1 MIVKNKTSLIF
12 STTTTTSL
20 SSSSLL
26 LLANLLLGSCLCLQ
40 QDEQVKY
47 ADGRLTKLTKQQQL
61 AADILYKNSD
71 YLSKTVPLDGED
83 NDNWR
88 FKYIDELHP
97 NGFEYLIRDKSF
109 EQRVADM
116 IDLTNTNRPTDVNI
130 FAIDS
135 GDTQLDEQQLLLA
148 ADNENNDQ
156 MCSQH
161 LDEILLQINEMS
173 KLTKNQQKP
182 SEKHVRLARVLD
194 SFAHY
199 EGGLFAGRDF
209 FIGSYYQC
217 ISSNLLLNSIP
228 TDSDDAK
235 PVVVVDKPASLIKT
249 RYCMAK
255 LDLEDHLSP
264 SLKTRH
270 REEHEHKPKIYAGI
284 CLPSTCHTR
293 NFMMMQHGR
302 LNTNKARVQMIV
314 DSQFKLPEFMF
325 REQNLSLHSVFCLI
339 DSDSKLNEL
348 SLAAKIFIVL
358 IITWLLLIGAATYK
372 LNVNPAWCENEDFFV
387 HHFKCKQ
394 WFNVALKSLSLN
406 ESWNDFMENNRT
418 ITYNDAG
425 NHQKRLHTNST
436 SSSIINLN
444 TINPI
449 KALACAVV
457 IFGHSLVMTIMS
469 STDLIATNKQVEQD
483 PWMFLFLMS
492 TLVVDTIFVITGILL
507 SYLTLI
513 RLDKMKKA
521 QKYTN
526 SRTAYAKITSFIKL
540 WLQIASARFLRL
552 LPMYYLVFWFRK
564 SIYFHLGSGPVWDQ
578 GLNRQT
584 LTGACRQESWLSPL
598 TFQAAYTQ
606 IAKQCLPHAW
616 SVAGDL
622 FSSIF
627 LAPIIILFSK
637 KPRLALILSLILIFL
652 SNATMLQQLLTMDKT
667 LREGF
672 KEVRLIAITQLFH
685 VPGLLYTA
693 PHHRI
698 FSFTV
703 GLIAGYALFRYSNL
717 NLQEAKKKK
726 KKYVDERIKQTTHSN
741 AYNWPSWLRGKA
753 TVGAVGLL
761 LANFIFPPLLPI
773 LRPVILNKYPIHH
786 PVFDFTMT
794 LGRLMDAIAY
804 AIILLRMMTDW
815 KDSFWMKKCSSKF
828 WRILVKLNYPILLIH
843 MDVLSYDLYRST
855 TLGPYLGK
863 YDIVKLFA
871 STYLFCLAFS
881 VVLHLTIEHPVNKLI
896 KHLTFARMKGK
907 TS

>member
-71 YLSKTVPLDGED
+71 YLSKTLPLNEED

-156 MCSQH
+156 LCSQH

-302 LNTNKARVQMIV
+302 LNTNKARVQTIV

-358 IITWLLLIGAATYK
+358 IITWLLLIGVATYK

-418 ITYNDAG
+418 ITCNDAG
-425 NHQKRLHTNST
+425 NDQNRLHTNST
-436 SSSIINLN
+436 SSSTINLN

-513 RLDKMKKA
+513 RLDKMKKSSKIYKFSYCVRKNHIFHQTLA
-521 QKYTN
+521 SNCISKISKIVAYVLFSVLVQEKYIFSLGFRSSLGSRVKQANTN
-526 SRTAYAKITSFIKL
+526 GCM
-540 WLQIASARFLRL
+540 SARKLAESPNFSSRL
-552 LPMYYLVFWFRK
+552 YSDCKTMLASRLVCGRRLVFE
-564 SIYFHLGSGPVWDQ
+564 YFPGTNHYFILEKTP
-578 GLNRQT
+578 
-584 LTGACRQESWLSPL
+584 
-598 TFQAAYTQ
+598 
-606 IAKQCLPHAW
+606 
-616 SVAGDL
+616 
-622 FSSIF
+622 FSTDFVVNSH
-627 LAPIIILFSK
+627 FSK
-637 KPRLALILSLILIFL
+637 QRNHATTVAHHGQNPARRIQRGAL
-652 SNATMLQQLLTMDKT
+652 NCN
-667 LREGF
+667 
-672 KEVRLIAITQLFH
+672 H
-685 VPGLLYTA
+685 
-693 PHHRI
+693 
-698 FSFTV
+698 
-703 GLIAGYALFRYSNL
+703 
-717 NLQEAKKKK
+717 
-726 KKYVDERIKQTTHSN
+726 
-741 AYNWPSWLRGKA
+741 
-753 TVGAVGLL
+753 
-761 LANFIFPPLLPI
+761 
-773 LRPVILNKYPIHH
+773 
-786 PVFDFTMT
+786 
-794 LGRLMDAIAY
+794 
-804 AIILLRMMTDW
+804 
-815 KDSFWMKKCSSKF
+815 
-828 WRILVKLNYPILLIH
+828 
-843 MDVLSYDLYRST
+843 T
-855 TLGPYLGK
+855 TLSCTW
-863 YDIVKLFA
+863 FA
-871 STYLFCLAFS
+871 
-881 VVLHLTIEHPVNKLI
+881 LH
-896 KHLTFARMKGK
+896 G
-907 TS
+907 TSS